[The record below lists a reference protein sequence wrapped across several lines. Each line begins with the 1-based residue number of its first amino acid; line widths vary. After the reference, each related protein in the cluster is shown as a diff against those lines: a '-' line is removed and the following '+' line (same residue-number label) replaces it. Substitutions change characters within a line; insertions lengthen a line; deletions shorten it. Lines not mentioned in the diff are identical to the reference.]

1 MKSSR
6 NTVLLL
12 GIAAL
17 TLVVDQFTKYLAVT
31 WLAPIVIWAPIPS
44 LAHVFTFT
52 YTTNTGVAF
61 GLFKDLG
68 PVFVGVAVVVIA
80 AIVVYQREV
89 PQEAWLVRV
98 ALGLQLGGAAGNLV
112 DRLRVGHVTDFIHF
126 HFWPVF
132 NVADMSIVG
141 GVILLAYTMLGE
153 DKETT
158 RPVPLAGEPTGSN
171 TPTASSG

>member
-1 MKSSR
+1 LKSSR
-6 NTVLLL
+6 STWVLLI
-12 GIAAL
+12 IAAL
-17 TLVVDQFTKYLAVT
+17 TLVVDQYTKYLAAT
-31 WLAPIVIWAPIPS
+31 YLATIVVWAPIPS
-44 LAHVFTFT
+44 LAHIFTFT

-68 PVFVGVAVVVIA
+68 PIFVGVAVVVIA

-141 GVILLAYTMLGE
+141 GVILLAFTMLREG
-153 DKETT
+153 KEPARSAPQATGTT
-158 RPVPLAGEPTGSN
+158 DSN
-171 TPTASSG
+171 PPAA

>member
-1 MKSSR
+1 LKSSR
-6 NTVLLL
+6 NIPLLL

-31 WLAPIVIWAPIPS
+31 FLAPIVIWAPIPS
-44 LAHVFTFT
+44 LSHVFTFT

-68 PVFVGVAVVVIA
+68 PIFVGVAVVVIA
-80 AIVVYQREV
+80 AIVIYQQEV

-98 ALGLQLGGAAGNLV
+98 ALGLQLGGASGNLV

-141 GVILLAYTMLGE
+141 GVILLAFTMLREG
-153 DKETT
+153 KEPAEPALQATDTT
-158 RPVPLAGEPTGSN
+158 NPNSPEA
-171 TPTASSG
+171 

>member
-1 MKSSR
+1 
-6 NTVLLL
+6 VLLV
-12 GIAAL
+12 IAAVAL
-17 TLVVDQFTKYLAVT
+17 LIDQFTKYLAAT
-31 WLAPIVIWAPIPS
+31 YLATIVVWAPIPS

-68 PVFVGVAVVVIA
+68 PIFVGVAVVVIA
-80 AIVVYQREV
+80 AIVIYQREI

-112 DRLRVGHVTDFIHF
+112 DRLRVGHVIDFIHF

-141 GVILLAYTMLGE
+141 GVILLAFTMLREG
-153 DKETT
+153 KEPAKPAPQQTEST
-158 RPVPLAGEPTGSN
+158 NSN
-171 TPTASSG
+171 PPASA

>member
-6 NTVLLL
+6 STLVLLV
-12 GIAAL
+12 IAAVAL
-17 TLVVDQFTKYLAVT
+17 LIDQFTKYLAAT
-31 WLAPIVIWAPIPS
+31 YLATIVVWAPIPS

-68 PVFVGVAVVVIA
+68 PIFVGVAVVVIA
-80 AIVVYQREV
+80 AIVIYQREI

-112 DRLRVGHVTDFIHF
+112 DRLRVGHVIDFIHF

-141 GVILLAYTMLGE
+141 GVILLAFTMLREG
-153 DKETT
+153 KEPAKPAPQQTEST
-158 RPVPLAGEPTGSN
+158 NSN
-171 TPTASSG
+171 PPASA